1 MEIKTFKL
9 KTPIYEGTAEIR
21 ACQTFDDPPSGDWT
35 PCPAED
41 IGGLA
46 PLMIRKNS
54 LMYGHFKIAEQK

>member
-9 KTPIYEGTAEIR
+9 KVPIYEGSAEIH
-21 ACQTFDDPPSGDWT
+21 ACQTFDDPPAGDWQ

-41 IGGLA
+41 IGGMA

-54 LMYGHFKIAEQK
+54 LMYGRFKGSEK

>member
-9 KTPIYEGTAEIR
+9 KTPICEGTAEIL
-21 ACQTFDDPPSGDWT
+21 ACQTFEDPPAGDWM
-35 PCPAED
+35 PCNAED

-54 LMYGHFKIAEQK
+54 LMYGRFKDSEK